1 MEIRNNKGFVKWLL
15 IGISV
20 IFLLIMLVLPLVYV
34 IYTALREGWKVFV
47 SSVTDEYAVKSI
59 LLTVKVTVITVII
72 NSVFGI
78 FAAWLITSFVEKRLY
93 LL

>member
-34 IYTALREGWKVFV
+34 VYTALREGWRVFV
-47 SSVTDEYAVKSI
+47 SFVSKKAPPLFGFHYSRYGVKAV
-59 LLTVKVTVITVII
+59 
-72 NSVFGI
+72 
-78 FAAWLITSFVEKRLY
+78 
-93 LL
+93 

>member
-34 IYTALREGWKVFV
+34 VYTALREGWRVFV

-59 LLTVKVTVITVII
+59 LLTVKVTVITV
-72 NSVFGI
+72 FGVWNFCRMAYYKI
-78 FAAWLITSFVEKRLY
+78 
-93 LL
+93 

>member
-15 IGISV
+15 IGVSV

-34 IYTALREGWKVFV
+34 IYTALREGWRVFV
-47 SSVTDEYAVKSI
+47 SSVTDEYAVNSI
-59 LLTVKVTVITVII
+59 FLTVII

-78 FAAWLITSFVEKRLY
+78 FAAWLIQDLSFGEKRLY
-93 LL
+93 QL